1 MALKKK
7 LTKEDYDNLSDV
19 LKAEY
24 MTDGEGYKLDLSDD
38 EDTGPLKRALEREK
52 ANSATSKKR
61 LAEVE
66 AELEKLNESD
76 ARKRGDIATL
86 EKQWEKKI
94 GETKTEYETRINA
107 LTGHIKKSLVDNVAS
122 GLAHK
127 ISKSPVLLLPHIKNR
142 LVADFEGDEPVTRIL
157 GADGKPSNMTLDD
170 LEKEFV
176 ANKDF
181 SAIIV
186 GSKASGGAGGG
197 EQRRK
202 TGGASD
208 SDKKLDLSKAKPSE
222 LLEHLKSKK
231 ESNEE

>member
-1 MALKKK
+1 M
-7 LTKEDYDNLSDV
+7 
-19 LKAEY
+19 
-24 MTDGEGYKLDLSDD
+24 
-38 EDTGPLKRALEREK
+38 
-52 ANSATSKKR
+52 
-61 LAEVE
+61 
-66 AELEKLNESD
+66 
-76 ARKRGDIATL
+76 
-86 EKQWEKKI
+86 
-94 GETKTEYETRINA
+94 
-107 LTGHIKKSLVDNVAS
+107 
-122 GLAHK
+122 
-127 ISKSPVLLLPHIKNR
+127 LPHIKNR

-157 GADGKPSNMTLDD
+157 GPDGKPSNMTLDD

-208 SDKKLDLSKAKPSE
+208 SDKKLDLSKAKPFE

-231 ESNEE
+231 EPNEE

>member
-7 LTKEDYDNLSDV
+7 LTKEEYDKLSDAF
-19 LKAEY
+19 KAEY
-24 MTDGEGYKLDLSDD
+24 MTDGDGYKLDLSDD

-86 EKQWEKKI
+86 EKQWEKKVT
-94 GETKTEYETRINA
+94 ETKAEYDTRIA
-107 LTGHIKKSLVDNVAS
+107 KLTGHVTKSLVDNVAS
-122 GLAHK
+122 SLAHK
-127 ISKSPVLLLPHIKNR
+127 ISKSPSLLMPHIKSR

-157 GADGKPSNMTLDD
+157 GADGKVSAMTLDD

-181 SAIIV
+181 SVIIT
-186 GSKASGGAGGG
+186 GSKASGGAGG
-197 EQRRK
+197 EQQRRN
-202 TGGASD
+202 TGGASG
-208 SDKKLDLSKAKPSE
+208 SDEKVDLSKLKPSE
-222 LLEHLKSKK
+222 LIAHLKSKR
-231 ESNEE
+231 NEE